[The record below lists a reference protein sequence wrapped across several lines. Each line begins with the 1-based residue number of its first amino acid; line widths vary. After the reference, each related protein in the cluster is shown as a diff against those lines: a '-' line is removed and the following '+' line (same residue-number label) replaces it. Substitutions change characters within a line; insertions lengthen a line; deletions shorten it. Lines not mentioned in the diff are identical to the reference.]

1 MDREQASATETTLHA
16 PESSLMQARTASM
29 IAKRNESETTLTPRE
44 SMIMQARTANMI
56 LKKRDSTL
64 FHMKSSTQLHA
75 RESSILHPKASTI
88 LHPRASSVLHA
99 SDSSSSDSQLYLK
112 AKTKR
117 IEQFEARLGDQ
128 KQIILKQRQRLRD
141 YNSQIKEKDL
151 RINKLTSE
159 MKEREVEFDKFKKVN
174 NEKIKKLETEV
185 KTLNEKN
192 QGYSEILKDQDKF
205 LKSFQKEL
213 TEELTSRDIAL
224 KKAQEIEAKN
234 AEKAKEVEGRLSSK
248 DDEITS
254 LKKRVEALTALLQEQ
269 KREKDAELSGKE
281 AALEAANIKIAGLED
296 ELKQA
301 SQKDLL
307 IESQKEE
314 IATKNEKL
322 QKLEVNLKSTDAEK
336 LSLEA
341 ALGELQEKQA
351 KKGCRLFSCWSTIF
365 CRKKHGQKSGRNGHG
380 TKKEETAL
388 SSSTNFSQV
397 ASKSTEKIGPG
408 SSCDIVKDIVK
419 DINKG
424 AESSCK
430 VDIQQRQN
438 VSKVKE
444 VEQDVTPEDK
454 TDVPDSV
461 LAGGDDA
468 TTGGQPAQKSTTPY
482 DDVPLIYVTDESG
495 NSRQL

>member
-1 MDREQASATETTLHA
+1 MNDREV
-16 PESSLMQARTASM
+16 
-29 IAKRNESETTLTPRE
+29 K
-44 SMIMQARTANMI
+44 
-56 LKKRDSTL
+56 
-64 FHMKSSTQLHA
+64 
-75 RESSILHPKASTI
+75 
-88 LHPRASSVLHA
+88 
-99 SDSSSSDSQLYLK
+99 
-112 AKTKR
+112 
-117 IEQFEARLGDQ
+117 
-128 KQIILKQRQRLRD
+128 
-141 YNSQIKEKDL
+141 
-151 RINKLTSE
+151 
-159 MKEREVEFDKFKKVN
+159 FDKFKKVN

-213 TEELTSRDIAL
+213 TEELTSRDNAL

-234 AEKAKEVEGRLSSK
+234 AEKAKEVEGQLSSK

-281 AALEAANIKIAGLED
+281 AVLEAANIKIGGLED
-296 ELKQA
+296 KLKQA

-307 IESQKEE
+307 IDSQKEE

-322 QKLEVNLKSTDAEK
+322 QELEASLKTTDAEK

-351 KKGCRLFSCWSTIF
+351 KKGCKLFSCWSTIF
-365 CRKKHGQKSGRNGHG
+365 CRKKHGRKSGRNGHI
-380 TKKEETAL
+380 TKKEEVAL
-388 SSSTNFSQV
+388 SSSTNSSQV

-408 SSCDIVKDIVK
+408 SSCNIVK

-430 VDIQQRQN
+430 VDI
-438 VSKVKE
+438 
-444 VEQDVTPEDK
+444 
-454 TDVPDSV
+454 
-461 LAGGDDA
+461 
-468 TTGGQPAQKSTTPY
+468 
-482 DDVPLIYVTDESG
+482 
-495 NSRQL
+495 